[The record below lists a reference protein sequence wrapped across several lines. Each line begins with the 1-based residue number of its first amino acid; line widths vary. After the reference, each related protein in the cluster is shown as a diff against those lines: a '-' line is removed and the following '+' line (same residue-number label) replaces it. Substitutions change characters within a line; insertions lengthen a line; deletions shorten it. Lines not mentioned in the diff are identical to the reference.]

1 MSVRPKALLFDLG
14 GVVIDID
21 FTRVF
26 RVWAE
31 HAGCEVGHIR
41 GRFRMDD
48 LYKDHETGRITAAEF
63 FAGLK
68 RTLDVDLNFAQFLE
82 GWNALFVGE
91 VTGIAHA
98 LKLAAKHFPLYAFSN
113 TNEAHRAFMYDRY
126 AEILGYFQTVF
137 VSSSMGVRKPESE
150 AFHRVVKE
158 MGCRPS
164 EILFFDDTLENIEG
178 AKECALQV
186 VHVRGIKDVIGELN
200 ARIA

>member
-1 MSVRPKALLFDLG
+1 MPVRPKVLLFDLG

-31 HAGCEVGHIR
+31 HAGCDVGHIR

-48 LYKDHETGRITAAEF
+48 LYKDHETGRITAPEF
-63 FAGLK
+63 FAGL
-68 RTLDVDLNFAQFLE
+68 RQTLDIELTYAQFLE
-82 GWNALFVGE
+82 GWNSIFVGE

-98 LKLAAKHFPLYAFSN
+98 LKLAAKHFPLYAFTN
-113 TNEAHRAFMYDRY
+113 TNEAHRAHMYDRY
-126 AEILGYFQTVF
+126 TDVLSHFKTVF
-137 VSSSMGVRKPESE
+137 VSSSMGLRKPDPL
-150 AFHRVVKE
+150 AFSHVAKQI
-158 MGCRPS
+158 GCRPT
-164 EILFFDDTLENIEG
+164 EILFFDDSLENVQG
-178 AKECALQV
+178 AKESALQV